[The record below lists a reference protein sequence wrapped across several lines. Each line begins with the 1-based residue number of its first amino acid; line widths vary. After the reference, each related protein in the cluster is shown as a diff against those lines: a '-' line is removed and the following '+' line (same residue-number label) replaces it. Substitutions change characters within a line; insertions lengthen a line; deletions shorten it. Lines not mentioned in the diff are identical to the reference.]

1 MDKKQYAW
9 SFSENSVFDSYYE
22 TIEECL
28 KEARESNEDNEM
40 IVFIGESAE
49 YKSLID
55 GITIIEQMQED
66 ADKELQEIA
75 ENFLEDVSR
84 EQIKE
89 LEDGLNKVYHE
100 WLTKHHLEL
109 GYITEIE
116 KYNLETGKI
125 IKSLK

>member
-9 SFSENSVFDSYYE
+9 GFSENSVFDGYYE

-28 KEARESNEDNEM
+28 KEARENNEENET
-40 IVFIGESAE
+40 IVFIGEKTEWES
-49 YKSLID
+49 SID
-55 GITIIEQMQED
+55 GITTIEQMQVD
-66 ADKELQEIA
+66 ADNELQEIA
-75 ENFLEDVSR
+75 ENFLVDVSR

-109 GYITEIE
+109 GYITETE

>member
-9 SFSENSVFDSYYE
+9 GFSENSVFDGYYE

-28 KEARESNEDNEM
+28 KEARESNDDDEM
-40 IVFIGESAE
+40 IVFIGELAE

-55 GITIIEQMQED
+55 GISILE
-66 ADKELQEIA
+66 ELQTNAWNDLEEVA

-84 EQIKE
+84 EKIKE

-109 GYITEIE
+109 GYITETE